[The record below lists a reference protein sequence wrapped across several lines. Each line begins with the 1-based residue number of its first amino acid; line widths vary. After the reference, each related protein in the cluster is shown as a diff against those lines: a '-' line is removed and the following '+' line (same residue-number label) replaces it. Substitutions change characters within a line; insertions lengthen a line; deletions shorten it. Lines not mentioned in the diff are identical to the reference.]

1 MNSLKH
7 FLRIRAPF
15 IFKFA
20 RAAKHLPSRMKRVF
34 TPYRL
39 RTYAE
44 PFHGD
49 KQWQELVALFA
60 KFPITSCVET
70 GTYHADTTLYLAKV
84 FPNIPVYTVELAGE
98 YYRESV
104 WRLRDSKNVTLI
116 RDSSPRALERLA
128 REHRFGGLPLVFL
141 DAHWYDYWPI
151 LDELRE
157 LASLPKAII
166 MIDDFE
172 VPGKEWF
179 QYDVYYEG
187 EKKLRNNLDFIR
199 PALGNGYRVLFPSY
213 SPKEAGI
220 DGPVLRGYVVLFK
233 GFSDEDWNGVKQIIP
248 RERFREFDMSAERYN

>member
-20 RAAKHLPSRMKRVF
+20 RAVKHFPSRIKRALI
-34 TPYRL
+34 PYRL

-49 KQWQELVALFA
+49 GRWQELVTLFA
-60 KFPITSCVET
+60 KLPITSCVET
-70 GTYHADTTLYLAKV
+70 GTYHADTTLYFAKV
-84 FPNIPVYTVELAGE
+84 FPNISVYTVELAGE
-98 YYRESV
+98 YYRESA

-116 RDSSPRALERLA
+116 RDSSPRALERLT
-128 REHRFGGLPLVFL
+128 REHRLGGLTLIFL

-157 LASLPKAII
+157 LAPVSKAII

-187 EKKLRNNLDFIR
+187 EKKLRNNLEFIA
-199 PALGNGYRVLFPSY
+199 PAIRGCKILFPQY
-213 SPKEAGI
+213 SPREAGI
-220 DGPVLRGYVVLFK
+220 DGPVSRGYVVLFK
-233 GFSDEDWNGVKQIIP
+233 GFSGEDWNGVKQIIP
-248 RERFREFDMSAERYN
+248 SERFGEFDMAAGRYL

>member
-1 MNSLKH
+1 MISNDTVLTQHLIRTIEAQEFSICIRCGVLLHCGYGILLRNSIMNSLKH

-104 WRLRDSKNVTLI
+104 WRLRDSSHT
-116 RDSSPRALERLA
+116 
-128 REHRFGGLPLVFL
+128 FT
-141 DAHWYDYWPI
+141 
-151 LDELRE
+151 
-157 LASLPKAII
+157 
-166 MIDDFE
+166 
-172 VPGKEWF
+172 
-179 QYDVYYEG
+179 Q
-187 EKKLRNNLDFIR
+187 
-199 PALGNGYRVLFPSY
+199 
-213 SPKEAGI
+213 
-220 DGPVLRGYVVLFK
+220 
-233 GFSDEDWNGVKQIIP
+233 
-248 RERFREFDMSAERYN
+248 